1 MATMM
6 IAALGLFPN
15 DTEDDRQRRQSRV
28 ISDPNEQLAIAFR
41 AEKKTVL
48 LDAIRHI
55 AEEIRRL
62 QR

>member
-1 MATMM
+1 MM
-6 IAALGLFPN
+6 VAALGRFS
-15 DTEDDRQRRQSRV
+15 DDVQDDRQQRQSRV
-28 ISDPNEQLAIAFR
+28 ISDPNEQLAVAFR
-41 AEKKTVL
+41 SEKKIVL